1 MNMKRSD
8 ISRNCFYETVQPMT
22 MVIILMVANVIIGLI
37 DWFPACMLIIVIW
50 VSLYVKYRQDAIIE
64 IIEKEGKNGD
74 IEGIR

>member
-1 MNMKRSD
+1 MKRND

-37 DWFPACMLIIVIW
+37 DWFPASLLIVLIW
-50 VSLYVKYRQDAIIE
+50 ESLYMKYRQDAIIR

>member
-1 MNMKRSD
+1 MKRSD

-50 VSLYVKYRQDAIIE
+50 VSLYVK
-64 IIEKEGKNGD
+64 
-74 IEGIR
+74 